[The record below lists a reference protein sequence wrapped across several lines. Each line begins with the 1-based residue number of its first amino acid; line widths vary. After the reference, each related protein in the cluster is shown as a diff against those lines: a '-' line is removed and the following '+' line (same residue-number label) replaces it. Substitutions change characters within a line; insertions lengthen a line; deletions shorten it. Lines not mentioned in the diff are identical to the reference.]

1 MEKRI
6 SKGVLSAALILVTSF
21 VCGIIAIAGFLLG
34 DFQAV
39 LYSAVLEICGLFV
52 ICIMIDAIQQQI
64 EDICEMQPKLPLGDI
79 RAVSSINQLNYRIMK
94 KNIFVA
100 LFAVVCVALVM
111 VSVTL
116 VNCHRANVMLRKTVI
131 SQANEI
137 LELNG
142 YHTAEGATTFVGLRK

>member
-1 MEKRI
+1 M
-6 SKGVLSAALILVTSF
+6 
-21 VCGIIAIAGFLLG
+21 
-34 DFQAV
+34 
-39 LYSAVLEICGLFV
+39 
-52 ICIMIDAIQQQI
+52 
-64 EDICEMQPKLPLGDI
+64 
-79 RAVSSINQLNYRIMK
+79 N

-142 YHTAEGATTFVGLRK
+142 SYTAEGHTMFVGLRK

>member
-1 MEKRI
+1 
-6 SKGVLSAALILVTSF
+6 
-21 VCGIIAIAGFLLG
+21 
-34 DFQAV
+34 
-39 LYSAVLEICGLFV
+39 
-52 ICIMIDAIQQQI
+52 
-64 EDICEMQPKLPLGDI
+64 
-79 RAVSSINQLNYRIMK
+79 MK

-131 SQANEI
+131 AQANEI

-142 YHTAEGATTFVGLRK
+142 YQTAEGATTFVGLRK